1 MHFRRVVAAGRIA
14 KMLQTDQQRS
24 NENRCCYRP
33 EQPAISSNEANSHK
47 SNSVGNQ
54 KGDIANAPKAL
65 LPCCSNPALASVCC
79 DSRSAGSSP
88 ARHDRL
94 QVDAACTHWLC
105 AGCRGVRVDGY
116 LLPWPRTRNARSRT
130 NSNAEVRSGL
140 AAKTFGN
147 PGVEGGAQTARPIA
161 PHRLRIAHLL
171 FWGGWLRELRPDVL
185 PIIGAKISTTHRAV
199 SGALDAHGQIRGRI
213 AIAVRNVLQMTAS
226 RSAGTSKGIAASRVQ
241 IEKVFFEPHS
251 LITSFDVFLVNIV

>member
-14 KMLQTDQQRS
+14 KMLQVDQQRS
-24 NENRCCYRP
+24 NENGCCYRP

-47 SNSVGNQ
+47 SNSVDNQ

-130 NSNAEVRSGL
+130 NSNAGVRSGL

-171 FWGGWLRELRPDVL
+171 FWGGWLRQLLAGRLFLLHAPQGSLNTVNDACRKNIRPLIDRLV
-185 PIIGAKISTTHRAV
+185 AHADRFSSSRNRAAQLLNCF
-199 SGALDAHGQIRGRI
+199 SFIHPRI
-213 AIAVRNVLQMTAS
+213 ES
-226 RSAGTSKGIAASRVQ
+226 
-241 IEKVFFEPHS
+241 
-251 LITSFDVFLVNIV
+251 